1 MKKTPSIPAQAK
13 KIFTTTYARVA
24 GVALIG
30 ALANIAMLSIID
42 TLLSLHYST
51 VDSTVDLADLP
62 LSATLTPLIGTG
74 ILAILAMLIAII
86 TGVSIATILINNK
99 SFTKAIGFG
108 ITKGLK
114 SIPVQLLFALLLLAG
129 SIPSLLIIFLGSLMA
144 SEILSFLFI
153 LLGICLIL
161 LPIAILVRGM
171 FVVFIW
177 VERQKEQAWA
187 IIKKSFALTK
197 GTVGW
202 MIVLSIAVII
212 IAVGIVNLLLLTGLA
227 TIEVPISAEDL
238 STITDE
244 LISIFLIIPALHA
257 LVYAL
262 YQHAKKHN
270 KSVKKKNA

>member
-1 MKKTPSIPAQAK
+1 MKKTTSIPAQAK
-13 KIFTTTYARVA
+13 KIFTTTYGRVV

-30 ALANIAMLSIID
+30 TLANIAVLSIID
-42 TLLSLHYST
+42 ALLSLHYST
-51 VDSTVDLADLP
+51 VDSTADLADLP

-74 ILAILAMLIAII
+74 ILAILALLIAII

-99 SFTKAIGFG
+99 SFTEAMGFG

-177 VERQKEQAWA
+177 VERQKEQVWA

-227 TIEVPISAEDL
+227 TIGVPISAEDL

-257 LVYAL
+257 LVYAI
-262 YQHAKKHN
+262 YQHAKKHG
-270 KSVKKKNA
+270 KSTKKKNA